1 MKKGLMWTTVPTAT
15 GETAEGDHAAKV
27 TEVIEVTSKHRLD
40 GLALIK
46 VDI

>member
-1 MKKGLMWTTVPTAT
+1 MDYCAHGNR
-15 GETAEGDHAAKV
+15 GGSRRGHAAKV